1 MTRARWATLLD
12 RLRPFDDLH
21 LLSAL
26 PDDALTW
33 AEVERQVMMNLSL
46 AYFCFFQ
53 SDPGHPDF
61 LPFRSTVHTL
71 QPNPDDTY
79 LKAQI
84 EGGSAYRI
92 FGERGT
98 ARLLTFTLSR
108 NVLGFTDERGEM
120 LLEFDGDTITGPDGI
135 IDLVLSCEPPATPH
149 RSWLRM
155 PLGTES
161 ILVRQRSYDWGREQ
175 DARLSVTRLD
185 MVPPKPRMSAAE
197 IEEGIQNMV
206 AFAGRMTRHWL
217 TYLQKLYATPPHQ
230 IEAANFA
237 GGVQAQQYWQCHY
250 ALETDEVLVLE
261 TEIPE
266 QVRYWNVQLNDML
279 WNTTEYIYRQSSL
292 NGAQAVLDADG
303 KFRAVIAPVDP
314 GVPNWLDTGGH
325 AKGTLVGRWY
335 EANRN
340 PTPSLTKIK
349 IENVRRHLPAQT
361 PSIAQSERLT
371 QLELRARNG
380 QLRRRW

>member
-1 MTRARWATLLD
+1 MMDAGWAGLLD
-12 RLRPFDDLH
+12 HLRRFDDLH

-26 PDDALTW
+26 PDDALTR

-53 SDPGHPDF
+53 SDPAHPDF

-71 QPNPDDTY
+71 QPNLDDTY

-84 EGGSAYRI
+84 EEGGIYRI
-92 FGERGT
+92 YGERGT

-108 NVLGFTDERGEM
+108 NVLRFTDEPGEV
-120 LLEFDGDTITGPDGI
+120 LLEFGADTIAESDGM
-135 IDLVLSCEPPATPH
+135 IDLVLSCEPPEMPH
-149 RSWLRM
+149 RSWLKL
-155 PLGTES
+155 PAGTQS
-161 ILVRQRSYDWGREQ
+161 ILVRQRSYHWGREQ

-185 MVPPKPRMSAAE
+185 MVPLKPRMSAAE

-230 IEAANFA
+230 IEATNFA

-250 ALETDEVLVLE
+250 ALATDEVLVLE

-303 KFRAVIAPVDP
+303 KFRAVIASVDP

-340 PTPSLTKIK
+340 PTPSLNKMK

-361 PSIAQSERLT
+361 PSIAHSVRMT
-371 QLELRARNG
+371 QLELRSRNG